1 VNKDNMLNLSLF
13 VLRMI
18 LGAIF
23 IVHGAQKLFG
33 MFDGMGIE
41 GTAKML
47 EGFGFANADILALVW
62 ASVEF
67 AGGIFLVLG
76 ITARWA
82 ALAVAFFMVAQL
94 WKANLA
100 YGLLVQ
106 SGEFEHT
113 VLLITSCVPVILLG
127 GGSWSVWDV

>member
-1 VNKDNMLNLSLF
+1 MNKDNMLNLSLF
-13 VLRMI
+13 VLRMV

-33 MFDGMGIE
+33 TFDGMGIE

-62 ASVEF
+62 ACVEF
-67 AGGIFLVLG
+67 VGGIFLVLG

-82 ALAVAFFMVAQL
+82 ALAVGFFMVAQL